1 MKMNI
6 EIPDEWETR
15 LDDLAKQDGHSNRS
29 AVIRKIVNLFF
40 VEKKNFLELS
50 TNKDSNNKQQQ
61 KGKE

>member
-1 MKMNI
+1 MKLNI

-40 VEKKNFLELS
+40 EKNLQFSSVSDE
-50 TNKDSNNKQQQ
+50 NKKDE
-61 KGKE
+61 KEAK

>member
-1 MKMNI
+1 MKLNI

-40 VEKKNFLELS
+40 EKKLTFSIILDE
-50 TNKDSNNKQQQ
+50 NKKDE
-61 KGKE
+61 KEEKN

>member
-1 MKMNI
+1 MKLNI

-40 VEKKNFLELS
+40 EKKLTFSIILDE
-50 TNKDSNNKQQQ
+50 NKKDE
-61 KGKE
+61 KEEKK